1 MLGADR
7 FLFLKKMETIST
19 VKRKARKQHKCDFCG
34 LPIQIGETYELQIN
48 SSEGTLYSWKSHLSC
63 NEIAGKLDMYDYC
76 DDGLDGEGF
85 KENIRTEYQYIM
97 QSKFNEI
104 YESKDFSFPTFS
116 EQLDFVKKHHDC
128 AFSSV
133 CP

>member
-1 MLGADR
+1 
-7 FLFLKKMETIST
+7 METLST

-63 NEIAGKLDMYDYC
+63 NEIAVKLDMYDYC
-76 DDGLDGEGF
+76 DDGLDCEGF
-85 KENIRTEYQYIM
+85 KENIRTGYQDIM
-97 QSKFNEI
+97 LSKFIEKFD
-104 YESKDFSFPTFS
+104 SKEFRYPPFS
-116 EQLDFVKKHHDC
+116 EQLDFVKKHYGC
-128 AFSSV
+128 TLSSV

>member
-1 MLGADR
+1 
-7 FLFLKKMETIST
+7 METIST
-19 VKRKARKQHKCDFCG
+19 VKRKARKQHKCDFFFF
-34 LPIQIGETYELQIN
+34 LIQIGETYELQIN

-63 NEIAGKLDMYDYC
+63 NEIASKLDMYDYC

-85 KENIRTEYQYIM
+85 KENIRTEYQNIM

-104 YESKDFSFPTFS
+104 YESKDFSFPVFS

-128 AFSSV
+128 AFFSV